1 MILELRKVWFTWG
14 SDAVLRDAS
23 LSISEGE
30 VILVKGRSGVGKTT
44 LARIASLLLR
54 PSSGEV
60 IFLGKNAS
68 AMRDGERDSLRLEH
82 IGYVDQSYKLIST
95 MTVLENVVLPLSLLG
110 KRSDEGEEKAR
121 ELLSQLGIEEAAERM
136 PWELSGGQRQRVA
149 IARALIKD
157 PILIVADEPFSNLDD
172 EAAWRA
178 AELLRKHAESRK
190 AGVLITT
197 TDLSM
202 ELKGSRELLLREGSL
217 AELRRDHSPF

>member
-1 MILELRKVWFTWG
+1 MILELRRVWFTWG
-14 SDAVLRDAS
+14 SDTVLRDAS

-60 IFLGKNAS
+60 IFLDKNAS
-68 AMRDGERDSLRLEH
+68 AMRDGERDTLRLMH
-82 IGYVDQSYKLIST
+82 IGYVDQSYKLIPT
-95 MTVLENVVLPLSLLG
+95 MTVLENVLLPLSLMG
-110 KRSDEGEEKAR
+110 KKREESEEKAR

-172 EAAWRA
+172 ESAWKAAA
-178 AELLRKHAESRK
+178 LLMKHAQSRK

-202 ELKGSRELLLREGSL
+202 ELKGSRELLLREGFL
-217 AELRRDHSPF
+217 AELRKDHSPS

>member
-1 MILELRKVWFTWG
+1 MILDLRKVWFTWG

-60 IFLGKNAS
+60 IFLGKDAS
-68 AMRDGERDSLRLEH
+68 AMKDGERDFLRLEH
-82 IGYVDQSYKLIST
+82 IGYIDQSYKLIST
-95 MTVLENVVLPLSLLG
+95 MTVLENVVLPLSLMG
-110 KRSDEGEEKAR
+110 KRSEESEEKAR

-172 EAAWRA
+172 EAASMA

>member
-1 MILELRKVWFTWG
+1 MILELRKVWFRWG

-60 IFLGKNAS
+60 IFLSKNAS
-68 AMRDGERDSLRLEH
+68 AMKDWDRDHLRLMH
-82 IGYVDQSYKLIST
+82 IGYIDQSYKLIST
-95 MTVLENVVLPLSLLG
+95 MTVLENVVLPLSLMG
-110 KRSDEGEEKAR
+110 KKREESEEKAR

-172 EAAWRA
+172 ESAWKA
-178 AELLRKHAESRK
+178 AELLMKHAQSRK

-217 AELRRDHSPF
+217 AELRKDHSPS